1 MIKNM
6 IQYNRYFIWCFAAL
20 LGCLPMH
27 AQSQSVNKNTVVE
40 HSFEKS
46 SRIRVEVITDDIL
59 RISIVPQGVPFQQ
72 SGLNRYGFITPE
84 PGEATKPKVIQNNQ
98 GLTLHTGKLGLK
110 INYARGRIQVTEGNS
125 DRIILEQAGTHFKDG
140 ITQAVFNAGREEDWI
155 GFGDQAR
162 THLYH
167 RGRIADCDIRYKTS
181 TYIPVP
187 FFMSTNGV
195 GVVVNTTY
203 RTIFDMCKTDPDTY
217 NWTNESG
224 TIDYYIFAGK
234 DYRQLINLYTQLT
247 GRPRLPP
254 HWAFGLWFICREQ
267 ADDYEVIDCAINLRR
282 EEIPC
287 DVIGLEPGWMSKNYD
302 YSTKKN
308 WHPQR
313 FPHPNWFGDSRPPS
327 FVPPLK
333 NMGFKL
339 KLWLCMNY
347 DLSYEADRRAGN
359 NPALSALAP
368 ASYTNATAPVVF
380 DPNLGRVIL
389 SDTITVIDEPWFK
402 HLEKFVDQGADMFK
416 MDGSTQ
422 MDFHPDRLWGNG
434 MRDKEMHN
442 LYPLLYSQ
450 QMYDGFKEKT
460 NRRPASLTPAGWVGY
475 QAFSTVWTGDTGGEL
490 TTLGGVMNNSIV
502 GHSWSTVD
510 MEVFKKE
517 GIHYGYLLPISEI
530 CSWAYFKM
538 PWIQGKEL
546 TGIHRYYAQ
555 LRSRLFPYLYSTAH
569 TATQTGWPMLQPL
582 TLAYPEDKKN
592 RDILH
597 QYLLGPGLMVGIYK
611 DSIYFP
617 EGKWKDYWTG
627 DVIEGSQLK
636 VVTWPKDRGGSLYVK
651 SGAIIPMGPV
661 MQYRGEK
668 PMDEISLY
676 VFPDEKESFFDLYED
691 DGISFDHEKGK
702 SATTRIT
709 AKKEGDVHTVAIG
722 KTAGSFEGMVTGRT
736 WKLTMHLNAPPAEV
750 RVNDALLKQD
760 AYAYDEQRKELSVHR
775 LSASDVLTV
784 R

>member
-1 MIKNM
+1 MKKN
-6 IQYNRYFIWCFAAL
+6 IRYWMLCCLLFSTAAL
-20 LGCLPMH
+20 
-27 AQSQSVNKNTVVE
+27 AQAQDKSKSTIIEHEFNKTSQ
-40 HSFEKS
+40 
-46 SRIRVEVITDDIL
+46 IRVEAVSDAII
-59 RISIVPQGVPFQQ
+59 RISIVPKGTAFQH
-72 SGLNRYGFITPE
+72 SGLNRYGFITPVVQ
-84 PGEATKPKVIQNNQ
+84 PTTQPQVSKTSQ
-98 GLTLHTGKLGLK
+98 GVTIKTGKLGLK
-110 INYARGRIQVTEGNS
+110 INYSTGSIRVTEGNS
-125 DRIILEQAGTHFKDG
+125 DKVLLDQVSSGFKDG
-140 ITQAVFNAGREEDWI
+140 VSEAVFNAAKDEDWI

-187 FFMSTNGV
+187 FFMSTKGV

-203 RTIFDMCKTDPDTY
+203 RTIFDMCKTKPDSY
-217 NWTNESG
+217 NWINESG
-224 TIDYYIFAGK
+224 TIDYYLFVGK
-234 DYRQLINLYTQLT
+234 DYKQILDLYTSLT
-247 GRPRLPP
+247 GRPKLPP

-267 ADDYEVIDCAINLRR
+267 ASDYEVIDCAVNLRR

-302 YSTKKN
+302 YSVKKQ
-308 WHPQR
+308 WHPER
-313 FPHPNWFGDSRPPS
+313 FPHPWWFGDARPPS

-333 NMGFKL
+333 NMGYKL

-347 DLSYEADRRAGN
+347 DLSYEAERQVGN
-359 NPALSALAP
+359 NPTLAALAP
-368 ASYTNATAPVVF
+368 ADNANATSPVFF
-380 DPNLGRVIL
+380 DPNLGRVVR
-389 SDTITVIDEPWFK
+389 SDTVTVIDEPWFK
-402 HLEKFVDQGADMFK
+402 HLEKFVDQGVDMFK

-434 MRDKEMHN
+434 MKDKEMHN

-450 QMYDGFKEKT
+450 QMYDGFRKRT

-510 MEVFKKE
+510 MEVFKRE

-546 TGIHRYYAQ
+546 TDMHRYYAQ
-555 LRSRLFPYLYSTAH
+555 LRSKLFPYLYSSANV
-569 TATQTGWPMLQPL
+569 ATKTGWPVLQPL

-617 EGKWKDYWTG
+617 EGQWKDYWTG
-627 DVIEGSQLK
+627 ETVQGGQLK

-651 SGAIIPMGPV
+651 SGAIIPMGPL

-668 PMDEISLY
+668 PMDEITLY

-691 DGISFDHEKGK
+691 DGVSFDYEKGR
-702 SATTRIT
+702 SMSTRIAT
-709 AKKEGDVHTVAIG
+709 KKAGNVNTVEIG
-722 KTAGSFEGMVTGRT
+722 KGVGGFEGAVKQRT
-736 WKLTMHLNAPPAEV
+736 WKVVMHLAAKPTSVAMNGVSLNES
-750 RVNDALLKQD
+750 D
-760 AYAYDEQRKELSVHR
+760 YSYDDQRKELTVSK
-775 LSASDVLTV
+775 LSASGTLTV
-784 R
+784 QGE